1 MTPITA
7 DLILMVVNK
16 IATAVH
22 PDRIVLFG
30 SWARGSAGP
39 NSDMYLIVVESEP
52 FTAGRSRRK
61 ETARIEMALKDLA
74 AKNVVQL
81 DDERKAAM
89 VSNLMVVLC
98 GESEV
103 HPIVNAGT
111 LYN

>member
-39 NSDMYLIVVESEP
+39 NSDMDLIVVESEP

-61 ETARIEMALKDLA
+61 ETARIEMALKDLT
-74 AKNVVQL
+74 VPVDL
-81 DDERKAAM
+81 LLYSRDEMERWASDENHILSRAM
-89 VSNLMVVLC
+89 REGKVLY
-98 GESEV
+98 GR
-103 HPIVNAGT
+103 P
-111 LYN
+111 